1 MEKPLVI
8 FATAATASNKT
19 AEENLGLAYLAAVC
33 RKNNFEVEIIDG
45 WLEDLSIEE
54 VEKRI
59 LSKRKPLFV
68 GFSCNQL
75 NGSTAIE
82 IVNSL
87 KSKDYCVPF
96 VAGGFAPTFNPEKF
110 LNSGFDIVS
119 IGEGEKTTLDLCNH
133 FHTGKP
139 NFEDIPSICY
149 YNEKK
154 LQFHKAN
161 IIQNLDTL
169 PFPSRDTISYVI
181 NEKTPVNIST
191 SRGCMSSC
199 LFCSVSAFWNLCN
212 APKWR
217 GRSVQ
222 NIVDEIEELY
232 NLGARHIKFVDDSF
246 IESPRDEKWCNELAN
261 EINKRN
267 LDIKLRITLKADKIT
282 DGIINALCNAGC
294 NLFACGIENFSDTAL
309 KRMGKKA
316 NSLQNKTALDILRK
330 YNVYVQMGYIL
341 FDYGTTMS
349 ELRENYEMMK
359 KYSWTICRGIFSE
372 MYAARGTAYTK
383 MLKKKG
389 VIECVHLEN
398 YDYKICDKKVRMMY
412 HALKKWHISHMR
424 MYNMVIEPINKPKV
438 LCDKGLEEFYQVYLQ
453 VRKQDLTFM
462 GQALNLVENN
472 VTEIQ
477 LDEFIK
483 KSIKN
488 CEQWFKLY
496 EEKIYELYKQE
507 KITYTAEDDPF
518 TC

>member
-267 LDIKLRITLKADKIT
+267 LDIKLRITLKAPKWD
-282 DGIINALCNAGC
+282 II
-294 NLFACGIENFSDTAL
+294 
-309 KRMGKKA
+309 
-316 NSLQNKTALDILRK
+316 
-330 YNVYVQMGYIL
+330 Y
-341 FDYGTTMS
+341 
-349 ELRENYEMMK
+349 
-359 KYSWTICRGIFSE
+359 
-372 MYAARGTAYTK
+372 
-383 MLKKKG
+383 
-389 VIECVHLEN
+389 
-398 YDYKICDKKVRMMY
+398 
-412 HALKKWHISHMR
+412 
-424 MYNMVIEPINKPKV
+424 
-438 LCDKGLEEFYQVYLQ
+438 
-453 VRKQDLTFM
+453 
-462 GQALNLVENN
+462 
-472 VTEIQ
+472 
-477 LDEFIK
+477 
-483 KSIKN
+483 
-488 CEQWFKLY
+488 
-496 EEKIYELYKQE
+496 
-507 KITYTAEDDPF
+507 
-518 TC
+518 